1 MRNSGSSPDRELL
14 FVGVEEDGDALVLR
28 PLGTLGIATTSSL
41 DAELRKAIA
50 GDASEVFLDLSGVSF
65 IDSTGVRLLVFAAAH
80 SRSNG
85 GRLRM
90 LRGSV
95 KIQQVIELSG
105 LDHTLSFAD

>member
-1 MRNSGSSPDRELL
+1 MRDSDLSPDGGLL
-14 FVGVEEDGDALVLR
+14 IVGVEEDGEALVLR
-28 PLGTLGIATTSSL
+28 PLGNLDITTTSSL

-85 GRLRM
+85 SRLRM

-105 LDHTLSFAD
+105 LDHTLSFVD